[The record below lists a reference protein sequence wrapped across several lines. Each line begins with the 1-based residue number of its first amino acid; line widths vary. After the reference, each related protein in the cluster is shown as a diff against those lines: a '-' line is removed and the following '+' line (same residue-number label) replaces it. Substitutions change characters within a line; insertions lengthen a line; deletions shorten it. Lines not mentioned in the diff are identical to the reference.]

1 MMKNKISET
10 QIFIKKNIDSDISSL
25 KLDLVEL
32 LMNQQF
38 NVYTLI
44 IEKEYSKDETIE
56 YIKMLGEFIAAGWE
70 KIFKNFMK

>member
-1 MMKNKISET
+1 
-10 QIFIKKNIDSDISSL
+10 
-25 KLDLVEL
+25 
-32 LMNQQF
+32 MNQQF